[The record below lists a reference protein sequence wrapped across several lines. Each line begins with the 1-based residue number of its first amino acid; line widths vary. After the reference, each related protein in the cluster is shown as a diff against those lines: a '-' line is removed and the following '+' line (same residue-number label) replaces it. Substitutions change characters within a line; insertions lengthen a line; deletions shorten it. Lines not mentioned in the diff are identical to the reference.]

1 MKSISILGAGTWGIA
16 LARLLANNGNDV
28 TVWSAFDIEVKNL
41 SETHTHPNLKGMH
54 IPTSIKFTTSVYE
67 ASFGKQI
74 IIFAVPSAHIVN
86 VVEQFSN
93 PCHIDKRSIIACVSK
108 GMDPLTLNTMTQII
122 EYFIPDRKYVALSGP
137 THAEEVA
144 LDMPTTIVAASTDVL
159 ASITLQKVLTNDN
172 FKVFLSPD
180 VYGVELCGA
189 FKNIIAMACGIAK
202 GAGYGD
208 NATAALITKGLEELR
223 KLGERLGCHQDTFY
237 GLAGMGDLIVT
248 ATSMHSRNNKF
259 GILIGSGVSRHGA
272 LLSVGQTVEGLDA
285 ISSALRLAC
294 SNHMKMPIIECV
306 WEILEGKITPQDAKK
321 ILMSN

>member
-28 TVWSAFDIEVKNL
+28 TVWSAFEEEVKNL
-41 SETHTHPNLKGMH
+41 YSKRQHPNLKGMT
-54 IPTSIKFTTSVYE
+54 IPTSIRFTTDVFE

-74 IIFAVPSAHIVN
+74 IIFAVPSAYISQTAEVFAN
-86 VVEQFSN
+86 TDG
-93 PCHIDKRSIIACVSK
+93 IGKGAIIACVSK
-108 GMDPLTLNTMTQII
+108 GIDPYTLKTMTQTI
-122 EYFIPDRKYVALSGP
+122 ESYIPGRNYVALSGP

-144 LDMPTTIVAASTDVL
+144 LDMPTTIVAAGTDIIS
-159 ASITLQKVLTNDN
+159 AMTLQKVLSNDN
-172 FKVFLSPD
+172 FKVYLSSD
-180 VYGVELCGA
+180 MYGIELCGA
-189 FKNIIAMACGIAK
+189 FKNIIAMACGIAR

-223 KLGERLGCHQDTFY
+223 KLGERLGCQQDTFY

-259 GILIGSGVSRHGA
+259 GILIGSGVSMHEAR
-272 LLSVGQTVEGLDA
+272 LSIGQTVEGLDA

-294 SNHMKMPIIECV
+294 SNHIKMPIIECV
-306 WEILEGKITPQDAKK
+306 QEILIGKITPQDAKSR
-321 ILMSN
+321 LMSL